1 MKNKKSAWR
10 ENEWKKSFLV
20 YKSHV
25 KLTFEGSH
33 IYLLSPA
40 ISVPDQRRVLL
51 GCEESRGGMSVEM

>member
-1 MKNKKSAWR
+1 M
-10 ENEWKKSFLV
+10 KKSFLV

>member
-1 MKNKKSAWR
+1 MKKQKKR
-10 ENEWKKSFLV
+10 LEGERMKKSFLV

>member
-1 MKNKKSAWR
+1 MEGKNELER
-10 ENEWKKSFLV
+10 NEKSFLV

-33 IYLLSPA
+33 IYLLLPA
-40 ISVPDQRRVLL
+40 VSVQDQRRVLL